1 MPKTVLITAADRAK
15 LLENGRASANA
26 RNGSVDHV
34 PVLKLFLPEGSATWL
49 ITEMDPENPDILFGL
64 CDPGLGEP
72 ELGSVSLTELQSVR
86 TKRFRLPIERDAHIR
101 FDKPISAYARKA
113 RSAGQIVTAF

>member
-1 MPKTVLITAADRAK
+1 VPKQVLIPAAVKAK
-15 LLENGRASANA
+15 LLENGRASAEA
-26 RNGSVDHV
+26 RGGSVDHV
-34 PVLKLFLPEGSATWL
+34 PVVKFFLPEGSATWL

-72 ELGSVSLTELQSVR
+72 ELGSVSLTELESVR
-86 TKRFRLPIERDAHIR
+86 GKRYGLPIERDEHIR

-113 RSAGQIVTAF
+113 RSAGQIVTSF